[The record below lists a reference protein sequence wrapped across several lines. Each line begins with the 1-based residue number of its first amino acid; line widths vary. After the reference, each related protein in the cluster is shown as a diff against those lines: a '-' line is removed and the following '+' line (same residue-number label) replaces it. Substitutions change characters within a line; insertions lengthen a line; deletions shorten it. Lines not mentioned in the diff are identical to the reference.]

1 MNKLL
6 LPLAAA
12 VLAAG
17 LATAAPAAADE
28 SSYLQD
34 LADNG
39 FDGPTNVALGMGHEI
54 CTDVAHGVPEA
65 TTVQAIYENTA
76 DSVGKAEATFI
87 YESAVIH
94 LC

>member
-1 MNKLL
+1 MKKLL

-12 VLAAG
+12 ALAAG

-28 SSYLQD
+28 NSYLQD
-34 LADNG
+34 LANNG
-39 FDGPTNVALGMGHEI
+39 FDGPTSAALSMGHEI
-54 CTDVAHGVPEA
+54 CTDVAHGVPQN
-65 TTVQAIYENTA
+65 TTVKAIYENTA
-76 DSVGKAEATFI
+76 DSVGVDEATFI